1 MDLLEK
7 DLRDLGRVRA
17 PAGFAERVLVAAGIV
32 PGGADLYADLETVIG
47 VLHVAWNGDG
57 LSALRR
63 ASEGDDFARWF
74 AQRLGRSVVR
84 VAAPPDRLAGQVAEA
99 IAGRSGRV
107 RFDLAGLSPFEQEV
121 LRKTLEIPRGEV
133 RPYAWVA
140 REIGRPRAVRA
151 VGTALATNPIPVLI
165 PCHRVVRSDGVIG
178 NYGAGGPV
186 AKRKILDAEGVGV
199 SRLEELAA
207 RGVRFLGSETTH
219 IFCMPTCYH
228 RVTDRHLV
236 TFRSEQ
242 EARGR
247 GYRPCKDCRPAGATA
262 A

>member
-1 MDLLEK
+1 MSTLHLE
-7 DLRDLGRVRA
+7 DSLRRLAQVRA
-17 PAGFAERVLVAAGIV
+17 PARLAEMVMDTFSVIETPL
-32 PGGADLYADLETVIG
+32 GAFF
-47 VLHVAWNGDG
+47 VAWNRDGVTAMYEVRHGEEEFREWFGDRIG
-57 LSALRR
+57 RPLRR
-63 ASEGDDFARWF
+63 ASITP
-74 AQRLGRSVVR
+74 S
-84 VAAPPDRLAGQVAEA
+84 AAVLR
-99 IAGRSGRV
+99 
-107 RFDLAGLSPFEQEV
+107 RFDLSTLAPFQRAV
-121 LRKTLEIPRGEV
+121 LEKTSEIPKGQV
-133 RPYAWVA
+133 RTYSWVA
-140 REIGRPRAVRA
+140 KEIGHPKAVRA

>member
-151 VGTALATNPIPVLI
+151 VGTTLGHNPIPVLI
-165 PCHRVVRSDGVIG
+165 PCHRVVRSDGTLGEYGMGGAEVKREMLSREGVDSVWLEGLAAAGGRFVGSRTTHVFCLPTCRHARRIQPP
-178 NYGAGGPV
+178 NRVLLRNDRDAAGAGFRPCSRCRPV
-186 AKRKILDAEGVGV
+186 A
-199 SRLEELAA
+199 S
-207 RGVRFLGSETTH
+207 
-219 IFCMPTCYH
+219 
-228 RVTDRHLV
+228 
-236 TFRSEQ
+236 
-242 EARGR
+242 
-247 GYRPCKDCRPAGATA
+247 
-262 A
+262 

>member
-1 MDLLEK
+1 MVLDTFSVIETP
-7 DLRDLGRVRA
+7 LG
-17 PAGFAERVLVAAGIV
+17 PFF
-32 PGGADLYADLETVIG
+32 
-47 VLHVAWNGDG
+47 VAWNRDGVTAMYEVRHGEEAFREWFGDRIG
-57 LSALRR
+57 RPLRR
-63 ASEGDDFARWF
+63 AAITPS
-74 AQRLGRSVVR
+74 
-84 VAAPPDRLAGQVAEA
+84 AAVLR
-99 IAGRSGRV
+99 
-107 RFDLAGLSPFEQEV
+107 RFDLSGLAPFQRAV
-121 LRKTLEIPRGEV
+121 LEKTSQIPRGQV
-133 RPYAWVA
+133 RTYSWVA
-140 REIGRPRAVRA
+140 KEIGHPKAVRA

-236 TFRSEQ
+236 TFRSE
-242 EARGR
+242 EDARRR
-247 GYRPCKDCRPAGATA
+247 GYRPCKDCRPAGETA